1 MWYNHSITERGFI
14 MKKYNYSCDGG
25 SLLLG
30 NENFQCAYMNNYGDG
45 THKVFIKNKE
55 DKWSKLPYGNYVND
69 AYHFEGSVQ
78 GKFNVYA
85 YDCLHGQDL
94 LEKENILITLSGRY
108 GIYSVKHSGDMVIEF
123 WGD

>member
-1 MWYNHSITERGFI
+1 M
-14 MKKYNYSCDGG
+14 MKKYKYTCDGG

-30 NENFQCAYMNNYGDG
+30 NENFQCAYMNDYGDG
-45 THKVFIKNKE
+45 THKVFVK
-55 DKWSKLPYGNYVND
+55 DKGDKFPKVYTND
-69 AYHFEGSVQ
+69 TYHFEGCVR

-108 GIYSVKHSGDMVIEF
+108 GVYSIRDSGDMMLEY
-123 WGD
+123 WD

>member
-1 MWYNHSITERGFI
+1 

-30 NENFQCAYMNNYGDG
+30 NENFQCAYMNNYGNG
-45 THKVFIKNKE
+45 THKVFIKDKE
-55 DKWSKLPYGNYVND
+55 DKLFKLYAND
-69 AYHFEGSVQ
+69 VYHFEGCIQ

-94 LEKENILITLSGRY
+94 LEKENILITLSGIY
-108 GIYSVKHSGDMVIEF
+108 GVYSFKRSGDMMLEY
-123 WGD
+123 WED